1 MTETD
6 QAQRST
12 TGTYLAQSPVTD
24 PGAFASWV
32 AELPGDVASLR
43 RASSHLV
50 FHYWAGGDYAAHG
63 VPEERATEI
72 DTRDVD
78 DILTLIHDRSPEPL
92 ITPREPSQRFVG
104 CCRDYTALLVSFA
117 RAHGI
122 PARSRVGFAGYFVA
136 DWWLDHVVAEIW
148 DVEQNRWRLVE
159 AQVGEDHRDVATGDV
174 LPVMD
179 VPRDRFLTGAAAWR
193 AARTGALDHERFVV
207 NPQLD
212 EPFLRSWPYL
222 AHNLV
227 IDLAALGSRELI
239 LWDEYGLL
247 AGPLSDADHAM
258 LDELAAAIGD
268 DVDPGI
274 VESWLHTDPLRVP
287 EQLMSYSP
295 RSGPRE
301 VTLRPGLAT

>member
-1 MTETD
+1 MT
-6 QAQRST
+6 Q
-12 TGTYLAQSPVTD
+12 TYLAQSAVTD

-43 RASSHLV
+43 RASSNLV
-50 FHYWAGGDYAAHG
+50 FHYWGGGDFAAHG

-72 DTRDVD
+72 DTRYVD
-78 DILTLIHDRSPEPL
+78 DILDLLHERSSAPRSS
-92 ITPREPSQRFVG
+92 PREPSEQFVG

-122 PARSRVGFAGYFVA
+122 PARTRVGFAGYFLPG
-136 DWWLDHVVAEIW
+136 WWMDHAVAEVW
-148 DVEQNRWRLVE
+148 DADQNRWRLVE
-159 AQVGEDHRDVATGDV
+159 AQVSPEHRDAGTGDV

-193 AARTGALDHERFVV
+193 AARKGDLDHEKFVV
-207 NPQLD
+207 NPELD

-227 IDLAALGSRELI
+227 LDLAALGSREMI

-247 AGPLSDADHAM
+247 AEPLSDTDM
-258 LDELAAAIGD
+258 TLLDELAAAISD
-268 DVDPGI
+268 DVDPELVG
-274 VESWLHTDPLRVP
+274 SWLHIDRLRVP
-287 EQLMSYSP
+287 EELMSYSP
-295 RSGPRE
+295 RSGPRQ
-301 VTLRPGLAT
+301 VRLRSGLAT